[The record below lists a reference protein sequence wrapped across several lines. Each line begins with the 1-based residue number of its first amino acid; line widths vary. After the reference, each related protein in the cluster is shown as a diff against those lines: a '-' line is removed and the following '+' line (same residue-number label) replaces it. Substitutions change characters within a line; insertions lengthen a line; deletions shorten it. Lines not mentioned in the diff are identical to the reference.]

1 MSKLRRRAPKD
12 TKLRRREP
20 EPVRG
25 CDEQEQRVADAI
37 GGERVRGSG
46 CSPWPGRKGDA
57 VAEWLRAEAKTTSAR
72 GIRVDRDYLVKIRDE
87 AMATGRRPV
96 FAFGFD
102 GPQRDDWI
110 AFELPVAERLLALVT
125 AVENGDADEA
135 LRLVELIRL

>member
-1 MSKLRRRAPKD
+1 VSKLQRRAPQS
-12 TKLRRREP
+12 TKLQRKAP

-57 VAEWLRAEAKTTSAR
+57 VSEMFRAETKTTQAR
-72 GIRVDRDYLVKIRDE
+72 GIRVERDYLIKIRDE
-87 AMATGRRPV
+87 AMATGRRPI

-102 GPQRDDWI
+102 GNKREDWI
-110 AFELPVAERLLALVT
+110 AFELPVAEHMLLLIN

-135 LRLVELIRL
+135 RRLVELIRP